1 MLINNNNVKCHSIVT
16 RHVVVL
22 KVLLHYFVHQS
33 HINHHA
39 KSIILMLIKQ
49 NFCLKSNIITIHY
62 RINKNGDIIIRLK

>member
-49 NFCLKSNIITIHY
+49 NFLFK
-62 RINKNGDIIIRLK
+62 K